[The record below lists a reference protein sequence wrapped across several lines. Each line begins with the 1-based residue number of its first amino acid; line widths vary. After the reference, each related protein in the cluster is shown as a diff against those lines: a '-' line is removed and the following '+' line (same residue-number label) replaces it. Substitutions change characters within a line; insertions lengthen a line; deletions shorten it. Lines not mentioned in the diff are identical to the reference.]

1 MGRRSFK
8 IVVKPKAGE
17 IVRGIPPR
25 GARAEFIEI
34 SYDGDTNN
42 LAPIYEVS
50 KKLGSTCIVKKAVL
64 KATITEGDLKP
75 VIKIEIEEPGLPL
88 GAFREMVA
96 SGIVQRFG
104 IKLSGTKYTIE
115 LVPRSGKYIEAPEF
129 SEEEKKKVENYIRYK
144 LYEEG

>member
-1 MGRRSFK
+1 
-8 IVVKPKAGE
+8 
-17 IVRGIPPR
+17 
-25 GARAEFIEI
+25 
-34 SYDGDTNN
+34 
-42 LAPIYEVS
+42 
-50 KKLGSTCIVKKAVL
+50 VL

-75 VIKIEIEEPGLPL
+75 VIKVEVEELPL
-88 GAFREMVA
+88 SEFREIVA
-96 SGIVQRFG
+96 SGIAQRFG